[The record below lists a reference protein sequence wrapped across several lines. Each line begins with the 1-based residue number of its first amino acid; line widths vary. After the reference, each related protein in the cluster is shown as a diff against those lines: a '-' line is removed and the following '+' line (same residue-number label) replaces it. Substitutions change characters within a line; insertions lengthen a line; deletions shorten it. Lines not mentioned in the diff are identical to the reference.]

1 MKDIFKRLVIKPNAP
16 LKCRDYKKIL
26 DYTRSLI
33 DYDPVVTVT
42 IADIRRG
49 MAYYDKKK
57 IILPTWLNEFDMV
70 YQVYCVIHE
79 LVHCMIG
86 YKHSETFKKLEDI
99 LLSIWGIEIVRMRVY
114 PKRLFLDKR
123 EIFKIPGRQNLI
135 DSSELREAC

>member
-1 MKDIFKRLVIKPNAP
+1 MARTINTPMKDIFKRLVIKPNAP

-114 PKRLFLDKR
+114 P
-123 EIFKIPGRQNLI
+123 
-135 DSSELREAC
+135 